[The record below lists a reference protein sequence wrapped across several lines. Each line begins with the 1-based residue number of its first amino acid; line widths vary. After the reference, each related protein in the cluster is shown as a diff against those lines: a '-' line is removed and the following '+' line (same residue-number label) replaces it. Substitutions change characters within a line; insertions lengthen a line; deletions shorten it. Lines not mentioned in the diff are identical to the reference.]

1 MGTKLHTYVPLEIKV
16 IFKGTE
22 ARGITKGTFCT
33 VKRSQ
38 PMWSMTMS
46 GDGQDATRVQSLDK
60 SGVVEVTLDAGS
72 ETNKLYSNILKSDE
86 VNKDGVGALTVQ
98 DLNGNDLHTSEKAF
112 LLGYTEVEYGENAGA
127 RRYMIQCV
135 ELVTFSGGS
144 ADA

>member
-1 MGTKLHTYVPLEIKV
+1 MGTKLHNYVASEIKI

-38 PMWSMTMS
+38 PVWTLVIS
-46 GDGQDATRVQSLDK
+46 GDGQNATRVQSLDK
-60 SGVVEVTLDAGS
+60 TGMVEVTLDPGT
-72 ETNKLYSNILKSDE
+72 ETNKLYSNIIKSDE
-86 VNKDGVGALTVQ
+86 VNKDGVGSLTVQ

-112 LLGYTEVEYGENAGA
+112 ITGYSEVEYGENAGA